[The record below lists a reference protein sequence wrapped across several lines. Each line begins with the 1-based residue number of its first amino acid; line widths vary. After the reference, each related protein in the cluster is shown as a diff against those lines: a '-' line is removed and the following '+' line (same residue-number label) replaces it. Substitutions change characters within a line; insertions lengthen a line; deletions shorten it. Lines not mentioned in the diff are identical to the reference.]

1 MEEATGTGRG
11 APVPREKFRVKA
23 AGNRPNKKEKY
34 KKKEDED
41 DDDDD
46 DDDERTGETAAGLE
60 ELGKKGGRTSDS
72 VTTPAD
78 TAKKSK
84 KNSVETKKI
93 HNKER
98 RADRCP
104 KEDRSKNKNSVNIKL
119 GTVWCAVF
127 FLSLSQTRNSR

>member
-84 KNSVETKKI
+84 KKNSVETKKYTTKNDEPI
-93 HNKER
+93 
-98 RADRCP
+98 AVP
-104 KEDRSKNKNSVNIKL
+104 KRTAVKIK
-119 GTVWCAVF
+119 
-127 FLSLSQTRNSR
+127 TR

>member
-1 MEEATGTGRG
+1 MHRYLGKSSGLKPQEIDRIKRKNT
-11 APVPREKFRVKA
+11 
-23 AGNRPNKKEKY
+23 